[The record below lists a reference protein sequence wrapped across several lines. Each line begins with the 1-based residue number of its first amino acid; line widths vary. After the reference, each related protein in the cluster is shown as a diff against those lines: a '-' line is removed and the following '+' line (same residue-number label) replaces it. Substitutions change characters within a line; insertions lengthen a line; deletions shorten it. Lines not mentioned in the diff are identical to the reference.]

1 MCSNNSTSYPF
12 AAFRHGKVV
21 VCYLS
26 AWAVY
31 RPTRGSFAIEDLQPG
46 LCTHIVYAFAG
57 LDVERNSIKSLGN
70 NLLINI

>member
-1 MCSNNSTSYPF
+1 MFSITIPTVST
-12 AAFRHGKVV
+12 HGKVV

-31 RPTRGSFAIEDLQPG
+31 RPLRGSFAIENIEPG

-57 LDVERNSIKSLGN
+57 LDVERNGIKSLG
-70 NLLINI
+70 ISIA